1 MKSSSEY
8 ISLRS
13 PYLVAQLY
21 MHGMMH
27 GCVLHMVKYLKI
39 LLIITRLNLYRII
52 QDGFIYYLLF
62 LDVLLLFL
70 YYILYYLLLN
80 RIKIEVKEGGRKS
93 GKSGGGIHFL
103 RNNLYK

>member
-62 LDVLLLFL
+62 LDVLLLYL
-70 YYILYYLLLN
+70 YYILYYLLYF
-80 RIKIEVKEGGRKS
+80 RRKIEVIIGGNKS
-93 GKSGGGIHFL
+93 GKISGIWQIL
-103 RNNLYK
+103 KIN

>member
-52 QDGFIYYLLF
+52 KYGFIYYLLF
-62 LDVLLLFL
+62 LDVLLLYL
-70 YYILYYLLLN
+70 YYILYYLLLY
-80 RIKIEVKEGGRKS
+80 RRKIEVNIGGNKS
-93 GKSGGGIHFL
+93 GKISGKSKIL
-103 RNNLYK
+103 KINL